1 MHSSGWMITS
11 HILALA
17 ICNATATSVVSAPC
31 VADVAPSG
39 LVAAVARQML
49 LDQLARIARLKAS
62 GTDTSLAEE
71 TLLALEANLRRFQ
84 SHRDWSE

>member
-1 MHSSGWMITS
+1 
-11 HILALA
+11 
-17 ICNATATSVVSAPC
+17 
-31 VADVAPSG
+31 
-39 LVAAVARQML
+39 ML